1 MPWYGKSAHFAAR
14 TVPGSKKVNFLRYQ
28 YFAKL
33 LITSKHHTPFNYVFS
48 VQCTVYCS
56 RRCHW
61 IPAENQDIEFL
72 CDSWFFFH
80 KK

>member
-33 LITSKHHTPFNYVFS
+33 LITSKRHTPFNYVFT
-48 VQCTVYCS
+48 VQCTEYIVLVVA
-56 RRCHW
+56 
-61 IPAENQDIEFL
+61 IGFL
-72 CDSWFFFH
+72 QKIRILNFYAIVGFIFS
-80 KK
+80 